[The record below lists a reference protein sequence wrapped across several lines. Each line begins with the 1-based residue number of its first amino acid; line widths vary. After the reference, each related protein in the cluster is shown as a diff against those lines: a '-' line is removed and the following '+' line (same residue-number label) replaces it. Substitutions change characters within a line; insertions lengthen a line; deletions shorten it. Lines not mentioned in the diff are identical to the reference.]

1 MNRLRFQRS
10 QLCIPYGLFLV
21 CFVFAPLV
29 VIIYYAFTD
38 GEGRLTLANLT
49 SFFPVPTPSGHLHTA
64 WDCRGDDLLLP
75 APGLSD
81 CIYTGKKQV

>member
-38 GEGRLTLANLT
+38 GDEEEKEEGAGTL
-49 SFFPVPTPSGHLHTA
+49 GGQKH
-64 WDCRGDDLLLP
+64 
-75 APGLSD
+75 
-81 CIYTGKKQV
+81 CIFLELEL